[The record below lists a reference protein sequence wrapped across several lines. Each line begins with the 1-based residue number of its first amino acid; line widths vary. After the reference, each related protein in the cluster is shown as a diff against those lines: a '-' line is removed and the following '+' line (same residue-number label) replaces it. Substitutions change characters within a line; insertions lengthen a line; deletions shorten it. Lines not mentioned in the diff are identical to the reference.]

1 MFCSIFPVMIV
12 TADPPVITELWGVL
26 ITKLETNMSK
36 TVSTPQ
42 PPVKD
47 KKLLPASLLYIVE
60 KLEER
65 KEWKPSEVRRIVM
78 DAGVRQEDLESWADY
93 SHPAT
98 DSYGRRLIYQ
108 EGNFEMMAM
117 SWVPGDFSAIH
128 DHGHAQWGA
137 VQVFGPAEHATF
149 RIDDGRIYTLSRA
162 QFKTGD
168 VVGVSHTL
176 VHQMGNPTDE
186 YFMTLHVYGR
196 PEDIDNIT
204 GDARVYDLEHE
215 LIQRVDGGVFYALP
229 DKEVKWTDPGPRPD
243 FPTRLRHMVELTR
256 RLRRMAEVDVPGSK
270 ERLKG
275 VLADLYSD
283 KHRAQLLRCLDT
295 NVDEDGHEA
304 NSVYWRNLN
313 HELQEAA
320 KLQRELQ
327 DAQRPE
333 DNFHHYAELYDA
345 LICQPCLDSFMRGY
359 LQFFRDKYRIEFS
372 RNSLLSVGC
381 GTGLV
386 ERTLIDEFGVPYEQL
401 FGIDISPA
409 MVSEASR
416 RIRAEV
422 GDVLAFEAEGKTWD
436 VAFSGL
442 NVFHYLDFTRL
453 EEAIHRTAD
462 RVSPGGY
469 FIGDFIT
476 PDHIRWYPN
485 LMYSAD
491 KQVISLRTP
500 RLVEDNG
507 RAFQESEIIN
517 INFGDGEM
525 ELNYAGK
532 HLRFLPPLHRIR
544 TYFERAFGGQV
555 DLYDAHSLDLIP
567 EWADTCP
574 STRYVVVARKRG

>member
-1 MFCSIFPVMIV
+1 MPK
-12 TADPPVITELWGVL
+12 AITP
-26 ITKLETNMSK
+26 
-36 TVSTPQ
+36 PQ
-42 PPVKD
+42 PPVKA
-47 KKLLPASLLYIVE
+47 KKLLPDSLRFIIE

-65 KEWKPSEVRRIVM
+65 KEWKPAEVRRVVLE
-78 DAGVRQEDLESWADY
+78 AGVKQEDLLPWADY
-93 SHPAT
+93 GHPAS

-117 SWVPGDFSAIH
+117 SWAPGDFSAIH
-128 DHGHAQWGA
+128 DHGHTQWGA

-149 RIDDGRIYTLSRA
+149 RVDEGRITTLFRS
-162 QFKTGD
+162 QFKPGD

-196 PEDIDNIT
+196 PEDIDNVT

-215 LIQRVDGGVFYALP
+215 TIQRVDGGVFYALP
-229 DKEVKWTDPGPRPD
+229 EEEVKWTEPGPRPD
-243 FPTRLRHMVELTR
+243 FPTRLRHMVELAR
-256 RLRRMAEVDVPGSK
+256 RLQRMDEAGMPGSRD
-270 ERLKG
+270 RLEAT
-275 VLADLYSD
+275 LADLYSD
-283 KHRAQLLRCLDT
+283 KHRTQLLRCLDA
-295 NVDEDGHEA
+295 NIDENGHEA

-313 HELQEAA
+313 HELKEAA
-320 KLQRELQ
+320 QLQRELKS
-327 DAQRPE
+327 AQRPE

-359 LQFFRDKYRIEFS
+359 LAFFEKRYNIDFPAS
-372 RNSLLSVGC
+372 SLLSVGC
-381 GTGLV
+381 GTALV
-386 ERTLIDEFGVPYEQL
+386 ERMLIDEFGAPYEQL

-422 GDVLAFEAEGKTWD
+422 GDVLDFDSEGRTWN

-442 NVFHYLDFTRL
+442 NVFHYLDFERL
-453 EEAIHRTAD
+453 EEAIQRTAKL
-462 RVSPGGY
+462 VSPGGY

-485 LMYSAD
+485 LMYSAG

-500 RLVEDNG
+500 RLVEEKG
-507 RAFQESEIIN
+507 RVFQESEIIN
-517 INFGDGEM
+517 INFGGGAM

-532 HLRFLPPLHRIR
+532 HKRFLPPLLRIR
-544 TYFERAFGGQV
+544 RYFERAFGGQV
-555 DLYDAHSLDLIP
+555 DLYDAHSLELIP
-567 EWADTCP
+567 DWADSCP
-574 STRYVVVARKRG
+574 STRYVVVARKGG